1 MSNSKHRPT
10 PDPFDLASLR
20 LNPSFLETAGVK
32 KLLTTVPARRPSPQD
47 FVRVHPAPEYRAD
60 FALIDLKD
68 DREDYLV
75 RPEVLPELT
84 GEVVFK
90 TIFTAI
96 NRQGVVFLW
105 PVRLPA
111 PDTSPPRSGSPAL
124 TLTGG
129 GVVVMAGEAK
139 TTSRSLIA
147 ISDVESVFNDEIVKE
162 WARTL
167 KLPADADIARFAQSI
182 RSSAIN
188 FLKEKDKLNF
198 PQLRTAIERL
208 YQLNTRAEDGNDRTA
223 RALARAVDA
232 MHADV
237 RQWLLSCNTPHHR
250 NIPTATEIL
259 SPLSRQ
265 SAVKRFR
272 LILSYGGRVV
282 AGRKRSGGRR
292 SRSFKPLL
300 KLPEQSKRGRPRGE
314 AEREF
319 VQWLALDYVVATG
332 RPPPRTAHYDIE
344 IRGPFSNFVHRC
356 FELIG
361 APTWNVTRLLNQY
374 GAARRRDEKR
384 RRTADRP
391 VT

>member
-1 MSNSKHRPT
+1 MTKRSCRCGSENRFVTIAKARGRLANRRRTHHHR
-10 PDPFDLASLR
+10 
-20 LNPSFLETAGVK
+20 G
-32 KLLTTVPARRPSPQD
+32 PAR
-47 FVRVHPAPEYRAD
+47 
-60 FALIDLKD
+60 
-68 DREDYLV
+68 
-75 RPEVLPELT
+75 
-84 GEVVFK
+84 
-90 TIFTAI
+90 
-96 NRQGVVFLW
+96 
-105 PVRLPA
+105 
-111 PDTSPPRSGSPAL
+111 PAL

-129 GVVVMAGEAK
+129 GAVVVMAAEAK

-162 WARTL
+162 LARTL

-198 PQLRTAIERL
+198 SQLRTAIERL

-332 RPPPRTAHYDIE
+332 RPPPRTAHYKID
-344 IRGPFSNFVHRC
+344 IRGPFPDFVHRC
-356 FELIG
+356 FELVG
-361 APTWNVTRLLNQY
+361 APTGNVTRLLNQY
-374 GAARRRDEKR
+374 GAARRRDKKR
-384 RRTADRP
+384 HRAADRP
-391 VT
+391 VS

>member
-1 MSNSKHRPT
+1 PWGRSHQQRPLNDASKIAKISPPVTFHVLRHTHASHLAMKGVGLGVIAAQLGHADTRMTEKHYAHLAPSYVADTIRAHFPTLGIGGDGTGRP
-10 PDPFDLASLR
+10 LR
-20 LNPSFLETAGVK
+20 ARKKIFLPPQSPGAGWA
-32 KLLTTVPARRPSPQD
+32 PR
-47 FVRVHPAPEYRAD
+47 PAP
-60 FALIDLKD
+60 
-68 DREDYLV
+68 
-75 RPEVLPELT
+75 P
-84 GEVVFK
+84 
-90 TIFTAI
+90 
-96 NRQGVVFLW
+96 
-105 PVRLPA
+105 
-111 PDTSPPRSGSPAL
+111 PPRSGSPAL

-129 GVVVMAGEAK
+129 GAVVVMAAEAK

-259 SPLSRQ
+259 SPLARQ

-332 RPPPRTAHYDIE
+332 RPPPRTAHYDI
-344 IRGPFSNFVHRC
+344 
-356 FELIG
+356 
-361 APTWNVTRLLNQY
+361 
-374 GAARRRDEKR
+374 
-384 RRTADRP
+384 
-391 VT
+391 